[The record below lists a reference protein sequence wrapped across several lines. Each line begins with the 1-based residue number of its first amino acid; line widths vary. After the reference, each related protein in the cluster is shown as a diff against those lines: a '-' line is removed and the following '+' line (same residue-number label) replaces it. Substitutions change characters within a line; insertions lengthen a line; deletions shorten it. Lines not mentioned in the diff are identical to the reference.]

1 MMKGRDLGQMGVDL
15 NMSIDLTAKQSKRS
29 HKSSERDAGASR
41 RKHFNDIRVSPCPP
55 RDHTRKIS
63 SPGFRRGF
71 VFHRKKMFVLPL
83 FGFQFYSLST

>member
-1 MMKGRDLGQMGVDL
+1 MKRGQEFGEMGEAL
-15 NMSIDLTAKQSKRS
+15 NMSIELTTKHGKRS
-29 HKSSERDAGASR
+29 HKSSDRDAGASR

-55 RDHTRKIS
+55 RDDTRKIS

-83 FGFQFYSLST
+83 FGFQFYSLNT

>member
-1 MMKGRDLGQMGVDL
+1 MKKGQELAQMGVDL
-15 NMSIDLTAKQSKRS
+15 NMNIDLTTKQSKRS

-63 SPGFRRGF
+63 SPGYRQGF
-71 VFHRKKMFVLPL
+71 VFHRKKMFVLPP
-83 FGFQFYSLST
+83 FGFHFYSLNT